1 MRKRRY
7 RHTRQHFLCHCTKT
21 RAINVMRIFS
31 EKAQGLVNVD
41 SHQFRAP
48 NSTLGTKM
56 ARHASGITL
65 VPTPSANRPIC
76 ATRAPARLQ
85 TVSPRRGMT
94 MLNTATLDELA
105 KKIGEAIAAS
115 PARDVERNIKALL
128 QSSLQRFNLV
138 PREEFELQAQVLRR
152 TREKLE
158 ALETRVAQLEGRPR
172 SGDR

>member
-1 MRKRRY
+1 
-7 RHTRQHFLCHCTKT
+7 
-21 RAINVMRIFS
+21 
-31 EKAQGLVNVD
+31 
-41 SHQFRAP
+41 
-48 NSTLGTKM
+48 
-56 ARHASGITL
+56 
-65 VPTPSANRPIC
+65 
-76 ATRAPARLQ
+76 
-85 TVSPRRGMT
+85 VSPRRGMT

-128 QSSLQRFNLV
+128 QSSLQRFDLV

-158 ALETRVAQLEGRPR
+158 ALETRVAQLEGRSA